1 MRTRRGDVF
10 TTVYGVA
17 WLQLVNDLAEG
28 TPMRVCA
35 NETCQRSSLRQL
47 GRSLYG
53 QNRTEGI
60 RYCSAECAKAQAR
73 ASTGDARRPRG
84 RRTDERQPQDGK
96 GRRRTVTL
104 DPATLAA
111 LREHGKAAGRRAAPA
126 RPWVHRSRPRVLP
139 RRRRSTASERFS
151 RTFADRARQLGL
163 PTIRLH
169 DLRHTWATLAL
180 AGGEHPRVILDT
192 ARAS

>member
-35 NETCQRSSLRQL
+35 NETCQRSFLRQL

-84 RRTDERQPQDGK
+84 MRTDERQPQDGK
-96 GRRRTVTL
+96 G
-104 DPATLAA
+104 AS
-111 LREHGKAAGRRAAPA
+111 HGNPRPRYARRA
-126 RPWVHRSRPRVLP
+126 
-139 RRRRSTASERFS
+139 T
-151 RTFADRARQLGL
+151 
-163 PTIRLH
+163 
-169 DLRHTWATLAL
+169 
-180 AGGEHPRVILDT
+180 
-192 ARAS
+192 RASQSGRP

>member
-60 RYCSAECAKAQAR
+60 RYCSAEWR
-73 ASTGDARRPRG
+73 LELGPG
-84 RRTDERQPQDGK
+84 FTD
-96 GRRRTVTL
+96 
-104 DPATLAA
+104 
-111 LREHGKAAGRRAAPA
+111 HGLVFCHAEGGPLH
-126 RPWVHRSRPRVLP
+126 P
-139 RRRRSTASERFS
+139 ERFS
-151 RTFADRARQLGL
+151 RTFAYRARQLSL
-163 PTIRLH
+163 
-169 DLRHTWATLAL
+169 
-180 AGGEHPRVILDT
+180 
-192 ARAS
+192 